1 MRAHANVY
9 YMNIKHRIS
18 FIASL
23 LLAALGVVSCNH
35 TESFAPPSERH
46 PSYLAME
53 TYSGRILYTGNPN
66 ERRPIG
72 MLANIA
78 TALVIIDW
86 MEMKNVSMDKMLTVP
101 VGACQWQKTN
111 LLKLAPGDRISLR
124 DALHSAIMW
133 DDSAC
138 AVTLAYACGATIDPS
153 RPEEAFINQMN
164 QMGKTIGMKSTHF
177 KGSSGAVVTQS
188 DTYDMAKLGMY
199 AMLKPIFRNICTK
212 KSYVATVNGSRT
224 VTITNS
230 NNLLGNESVDGVR
243 AARSASAGACL
254 LASAQRAS
262 VKLRNPRTG
271 NEDTYPQRLL
281 IVILG
286 AHSSQSRY
294 TAASLLL
301 RDCWKTWEDWQKS
314 DDFTDPSKFIMLS
327 R

>member
-1 MRAHANVY
+1 MKKIHTLRLLPA
-9 YMNIKHRIS
+9 
-18 FIASL
+18 
-23 LLAALGVVSCNH
+23 LLAAMLGLVSCGH
-35 TESFAPPSERH
+35 TDKITPPQERQ

-86 MEMKNVSMDKMLTVP
+86 MSMKNISMDQMLTVP
-101 VGACQWQKTN
+101 AGACQWQKTN
-111 LLKLAPGDRISLR
+111 LLGLAPGDRISLR

-138 AVTLAYACGATIDPS
+138 ATTLAYACGATIDPS
-153 RPEEAFINQMN
+153 KPEEAFINQMN
-164 QMGKTIGMKSTHF
+164 QMGRTIGMKSTHF

-188 DTYDMAKLGMY
+188 DTYDMAKLGIY
-199 AMLKPIFRNICTK
+199 AMLKPLFRSICTK
-212 KSYVATVNGSRT
+212 RSYVATVNGSRT
-224 VTITNS
+224 VTIINS
-230 NNLLGNESVDGVR
+230 NSMLGEASVDGVR
-243 AARSASAGACL
+243 AARSATAGACL
-254 LASAQRAS
+254 VASAQRAS
-262 VKLRNPRTG
+262 VKLKNPRTG

-281 IVILG
+281 FVILG

-294 TAASLLL
+294 KVASLLL
-301 RDCWKTWEDWQKS
+301 RDCWKAWEEWQKT
-314 DDFTDPSKFIMLS
+314 DDFSDPSKFIILS